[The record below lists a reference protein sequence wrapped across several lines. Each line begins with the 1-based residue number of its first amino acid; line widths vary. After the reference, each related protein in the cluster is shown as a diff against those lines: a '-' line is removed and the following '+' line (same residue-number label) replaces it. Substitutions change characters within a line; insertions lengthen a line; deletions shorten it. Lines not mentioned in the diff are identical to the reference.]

1 LPSDKDFE
9 NKTRVMVI
17 APRIGTN
24 MENRDKLLK
33 ESLLATV

>member
-1 LPSDKDFE
+1 LSGDKDFE
-9 NKTRVMVI
+9 NKTRVMAI
-17 APRIGTN
+17 ASRIGTN